1 MRTVITGLLILLFSG
16 IVGYFTGGMSPQS
29 FLELWLGF
37 LSLVTMIMGI
47 AVTAIGLI
55 HMSDK

>member
-1 MRTVITGLLILLFSG
+1 MKTAITGLLILLFSG
-16 IVGYFTGGMSPQS
+16 IVACFTGGMSPTN

-55 HMSDK
+55 HLSDK